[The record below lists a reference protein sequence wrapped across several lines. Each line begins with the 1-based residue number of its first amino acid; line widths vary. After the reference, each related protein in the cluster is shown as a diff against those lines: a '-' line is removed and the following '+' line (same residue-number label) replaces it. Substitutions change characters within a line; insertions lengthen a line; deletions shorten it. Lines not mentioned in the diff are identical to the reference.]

1 MRKLPKIFN
10 REDIAKLV
18 DAIDEPWLMTAILFG
33 LFCGLRLGEVCN
45 LRVQDI
51 DFTARRVCVDDS
63 KNPRRTYEGYG
74 KDRVVPFP
82 DCFSSSL
89 KRYLELIGEQTYL
102 FPSIRNSNTPIATG
116 HLWRAYK
123 QALLRANLCRV
134 AKTDARG
141 RPRHQYNFHTLR
153 HTYATLIWEKTGDIL
168 SVKAALGH
176 SKIETTMIYTH
187 VTSKVIQDKV
197 NAAFGQNVPQK
208 LSDSAKLDPLGI
220 LMRRLALGE
229 IDGETFR
236 RLKQE
241 IRQGNNA
248 NVYIG

>member
-1 MRKLPKIFN
+1 MRKLPKVFN
-10 REDIAKLV
+10 REDVGKLV

-82 DCFSSSL
+82 ECFAGTL
-89 KRYLELIGEQTYL
+89 KQHLEIIGEQVYL
-102 FPSIRNSNTPIATG
+102 FPSIKNTSMPIATG

-123 QALLRANLCRV
+123 QALTKANLRRV
-134 AKTDARG
+134 AKVDARG

-153 HTYATLIWEKTGDIL
+153 HTYATLLWEKTADIL
-168 SVKAALGH
+168 
-176 SKIETTMIYTH
+176 
-187 VTSKVIQDKV
+187 
-197 NAAFGQNVPQK
+197 
-208 LSDSAKLDPLGI
+208 
-220 LMRRLALGE
+220 
-229 IDGETFR
+229 
-236 RLKQE
+236 
-241 IRQGNNA
+241 
-248 NVYIG
+248 